1 MDTKNTLTAWDTY
14 GGYVSGQNNM
24 TKLLEVVVGYED
36 SYNEIF
42 DNKNSFT
49 LHSYDQVYIH
59 SGPLREC
66 ITAYLINPNK
76 PHCQVDNIKFAKTF
90 LLLDKLKQIVD
101 QTNNKILTR
110 AYVTCLSQ
118 RKQIYAHSDT
128 NGSYWNSID
137 RYQFFYTGNDKMI
150 QLVNNTVFPMKPG
163 YLYHFDHHQIHSYQN
178 DSLEDLYLI
187 VFDISKNNI
196 KD

>member
-1 MDTKNTLTAWDTY
+1 MNMQNKLTTWDIL
-14 GGYVSGQNNM
+14 GGYVPRQPNI
-24 TKLLEVVVGYED
+24 TKLLEVVTGYED
-36 SYNEIF
+36 SYNEII

-49 LHSYDQVYIH
+49 LHSYDQAYIH

-66 ITAYLINPNK
+66 VTAYLINPNR

-90 LLLDKLKQIVD
+90 QLLYKLKEIVD

-110 AYVTCLSQ
+110 AYVTCLTPG
-118 RKQIYAHSDT
+118 KQIYAHSDT
-128 NGSYWNSID
+128 NGSYWNFID
-137 RYQFFYTGNDKMI
+137 RYQFFYTGNDEMI
-150 QLVNNTVFPMKPG
+150 QLVNNTLFPMKPG

-178 DSLEDLYLI
+178 NSSEDLFLM

-196 KD
+196 KG